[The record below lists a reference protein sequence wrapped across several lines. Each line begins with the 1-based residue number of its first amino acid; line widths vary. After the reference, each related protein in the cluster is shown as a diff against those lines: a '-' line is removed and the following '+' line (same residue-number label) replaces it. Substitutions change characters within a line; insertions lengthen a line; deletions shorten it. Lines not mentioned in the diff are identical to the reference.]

1 MLRHT
6 PQNRGCVQFLLGESY
21 IRILSRM
28 VSKSNAYRIDKP
40 SRSKGKHGKRYP
52 VKNGAV
58 FTFREEQYLSWLQF
72 TEQYETP
79 KHEGSVNIC
88 THVCSHVC
96 IDTDVDFSHTVA
108 SPQSAFHRRPSLQN
122 AAANFL
128 TDPILN
134 KLFSSFA
141 LPSISPVSL
150 ITESSV
156 VKA

>member
-1 MLRHT
+1 M
-6 PQNRGCVQFLLGESY
+6 
-21 IRILSRM
+21 
-28 VSKSNAYRIDKP
+28 SKSNAYRIDKA
-40 SRSKGKHGKRYP
+40 SRSKGTLGKRYP

-79 KHEGSVNIC
+79 KHEGSVNMC

-96 IDTDVDFSHTVA
+96 IDTDVSFSHTVA

-122 AAANFL
+122 AAANV
-128 TDPILN
+128 TGPILN

-141 LPSISPVSL
+141 LPNISPVSL

>member
-1 MLRHT
+1 M
-6 PQNRGCVQFLLGESY
+6 
-21 IRILSRM
+21 
-28 VSKSNAYRIDKP
+28 SKSNAYRIDKA
-40 SRSKGKHGKRYP
+40 SRSKGTLGKRYP

-79 KHEGSVNIC
+79 KHEGSVNMC

-96 IDTDVDFSHTVA
+96 IDTDVNFSHTVA

-122 AAANFL
+122 AAANV
-128 TDPILN
+128 TGPILN

-141 LPSISPVSL
+141 LPNISPVSL